1 MGIARGE
8 VLQNTLL
15 TIAVALILAL
25 VAALAAPFVVDW
37 NDYRGVVEREAS
49 RMTGLPVTVAGK
61 IDVRLLPSPQL
72 TLRDVT
78 VSGVRARAVSVELAL
93 GSLMRGEWRATDVHV
108 VAPQLETGVDQAGKL
123 RWPGAAA
130 SFDPNALSIDR
141 LHVED
146 GRVVLT
152 DAGSGARRV
161 LDKIWFNGD
170 ARSLAGPVRGEGA
183 ATLDGE
189 IYPYRLSI
197 SRVSDAGSARVRLNV
212 DPQNRPLSLEAD
224 GEVSLV
230 QGTPRFEGQASF
242 SRPVQLAGNRAASRA
257 KDTVTPPWRASAKVK
272 ATPASVLLEQ
282 VEFQYGADDLGAK
295 LTGTADVKFGAEPRI
310 EGVLSARQLDLDRA
324 LANADGTRLPAAA
337 ALRTLAQAAGGVLP
351 FPFQL
356 GIGID
361 SVTLGGGTVLAV
373 RGDVASSAD
382 GWTLSDFE
390 FRAPGSSRVQLAG
403 RLTATQ
409 TAAPKTTPGVAFKG
423 AASVESSDLRALVGW
438 LEGRSDL
445 TPGPV
450 RSLKARGDV
459 TLGSD
464 TIAVER
470 LRAELDRET
479 IEGRLVYDVASAA
492 RPARLDAT
500 LRASEIDID
509 GARSFLAAALAGTAV
524 EAPQDLALTVD
535 LGRATVGGVAV
546 RDLRAKLSGSKSG
559 FDIERLS
566 VGDLGGAAVNV
577 GGRLAFAPQPRGN
590 LSFDLNARDLKG
602 VTTLLSQYAP
612 AAAPV
617 LARFTGRAQLRGTV
631 ALDAADNKAGNKAGM
646 GKASLEGSVGPV
658 RINLTGQST
667 GDLAKPETA
676 ALKLD
681 GRLESDDG
689 AALAALTSL
698 DRIASVSREPGRL
711 TFTAEGPLQ
720 SDLRVKAQITAR
732 GLDAAAEGTARYVEG
747 AVTGALR
754 TTVKEADLRPLFG
767 VPQSVPARFS
777 GDMTLAK
784 DRLTLAAATGTVAGA
799 NLRGRAAIGLALP
812 HSIDADIDADDI
824 NAAAIVAALTGWP
837 EAAGRGDAQ
846 TSLWSWPVDPF
857 ARGLAADYRGK
868 VVLRSQRATVTPA
881 WLMREL
887 RATLM
892 LGDAEAKVTDLSGSV
907 AGGRV
912 AGTIAL
918 QRGGE
923 GLRADVQ
930 MTLTDADAA
939 MLLPAAA
946 RPPVSGRVGLDVAL
960 SGTGLSPNAL
970 VGSLAGSGKVTLDG
984 AQFAALDPRAFE
996 AVMRAADR
1004 GLPLDAIRVR
1014 DFMSKA
1020 LDGGQLP
1027 VRHAEG
1033 ALEVASGQVRLQ
1045 NLAADADGAA
1055 LAVSGNL
1062 DLTQGQID
1070 ARLVFTGKADLA
1082 GSKPDVFMGLRGPL
1096 GAATRT
1102 IDVSALSGWLT
1113 LRNVDI
1119 QAKKLEAIEAAQKPE
1134 APPIA
1139 PSPEIPA
1146 LMKSEPTTSSP
1157 AATHSVAPSAPP
1169 LPPAQTIAP
1178 APRPAEPRPRAAQP
1192 TPQAPPAAQPQR
1204 PVARPPL
1211 QLVPQQN

>member
-1 MGIARGE
+1 M
-8 VLQNTLL
+8 QNTLL

-37 NDYRGVVEREAS
+37 NDYRGVVEREAT

-61 IDVRLLPSPQL
+61 IDVRLLPSPLL

-78 VSGVRARAVSVELAL
+78 VSGVQARTVSVELAL

-108 VAPQLETGVDQAGKL
+108 VGPQLETGVDQAGKL
-123 RWPGAAA
+123 RWPGASAA
-130 SFDPNALSIDR
+130 FDPNALSIDR

-146 GRVVLT
+146 GRLVLT

-183 ATLDGE
+183 ASLDGE
-189 IYPYRLSI
+189 VYPYRLSV

-224 GEVSLV
+224 GEVSLA

-242 SRPVQLAGNRAASRA
+242 SRPVQLVGNRAARDKTA
-257 KDTVTPPWRASAKVK
+257 VTPPWRASAKVK

-403 RLTATQ
+403 RLTTTP
-409 TAAPKTTPGVAFKG
+409 TAAAQKTPAGVAFKG

-479 IEGRLVYDVASAA
+479 IEGRLVYNVASAA
-492 RPARLDAT
+492 QPARLEAT

-546 RDLRAKLSGSKSG
+546 RDLRAKLTGSKNG
-559 FDIERLS
+559 IDIERLS
-566 VGDLGGAAVNV
+566 VGDLGGAAITA

-617 LARFTGRAQLRGTV
+617 LARFTGRAQLRGTM
-631 ALDAADNKAGNKAGM
+631 ALDASADKAGT
-646 GKASLEGSVGPV
+646 GKASLEGSVGSV
-658 RINLTGQST
+658 RINLTAQST
-667 GDLAKPETA
+667 GDLAKPETV

-698 DRIASVSREPGRL
+698 DRVAGVGREPGRL
-711 TFTAEGPLQ
+711 TFAAEGPLQ
-720 SDLRVKAQITAR
+720 SDMRVKAQIVAR
-732 GLDAAAEGTARYVEG
+732 GLDAAAEGNARYTDG

-754 TTVKEADLRPLFG
+754 ATVKEADLRPLFG
-767 VPQSVPARFS
+767 APQSVPARFS

-784 DRLTLAAATGTVAGA
+784 DRVTLASVSGTVAGA

-812 HSIDADIDADDI
+812 HSLDADLDADDI

-837 EAAGRGDAQ
+837 DAARGGTQ
-846 TSLWSWPVDPF
+846 TGNVWAWPVDPF

-887 RATLM
+887 RATLT
-892 LGDAEAKVTDLSGSV
+892 LGDAEAKVSDLSGSV

-912 AGTIAL
+912 AGTVSL
-918 QRGGE
+918 KRGGE

-930 MTLTDADAA
+930 MKLTDADAA

-946 RPPVSGRVGLDVAL
+946 RPPVNGRIGLDVTL

-984 AQFAALDPRAFE
+984 GQFAALDPHAFE

-1014 DFMSKA
+1014 DFMGKA
-1020 LDGGQLP
+1020 LDNGQLP

-1033 ALEVASGQVRLQ
+1033 ALDVASGQVRLQ
-1045 NLAADADGAA
+1045 NLTVDADGAA

-1062 DLTQGQID
+1062 DLTQGMID

-1119 QAKKLEAIEAAQKPE
+1119 QAKKLEAIEAAQQKP
-1134 APPIA
+1134 AVPPEPKPMA
-1139 PSPEIPA
+1139 PSPEIAP
-1146 LMKSEPTTSSP
+1146 LMKSEPTPP
-1157 AATHSVAPSAPP
+1157 APAQSAPP

-1178 APRPAEPRPRAAQP
+1178 APKPADPRAAEPRPRVA
-1192 TPQAPPAAQPQR
+1192 PQAPPAQQAPAQHAPAPQR
-1204 PVARPPL
+1204 PAPRAPL

>member
-403 RLTATQ
+403 RLTTTQ
-409 TAAPKTTPGVAFKG
+409 TVAPKTTPGVAFKG

-711 TFTAEGPLQ
+711 TFAAEGPLQ

-732 GLDAAAEGTARYVEG
+732 GLDAAAEGTARYVDG

-784 DRLTLAAATGTVAGA
+784 GRLTLAAATGTVAGA

-946 RPPVSGRVGLDVAL
+946 RPPVSGRVGLDMAL

-1045 NLAADADGAA
+1045 NLTADADGAA